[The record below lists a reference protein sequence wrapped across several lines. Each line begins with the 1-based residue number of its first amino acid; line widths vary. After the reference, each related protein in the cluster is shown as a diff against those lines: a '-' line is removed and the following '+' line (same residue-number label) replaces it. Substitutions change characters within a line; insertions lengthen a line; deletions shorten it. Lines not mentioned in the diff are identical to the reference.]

1 MTPTIHNRALKGE
14 IAKTV
19 LMPGDPLR
27 AKFIAENFLSSPR
40 LVNDVRCAYAYTGLW
55 KGEEVSVMAS
65 GMGAGSMGLYSHE
78 LYDDYEVDRII
89 RIGSAGAL
97 QPGLRLGDIVVA
109 LSASTDSGYALRY
122 GLTGAYAPT
131 VSGSLLK
138 LLMKQTQDDSRVRYG
153 SVFSAAAFHYSKEFM
168 EKWASMG
175 ILCIE
180 METAALY
187 SNAAELGK
195 EALAM
200 FTISDIIATGE
211 ACTSK
216 ERETSF
222 TGMMEIALDLA
233 VTA

>member
-27 AKFIAENFLSSPR
+27 AKFIAENFLASPR
-40 LVNDVRCAYAYTGLW
+40 LVNDVRCAYAYTGFW
-55 KGEEVSVMAS
+55 KGAEVSVMAS

-78 LYDDYEVDRII
+78 LYEDYEVDRII

-97 QPGLRLGDIVVA
+97 QPGLKLGDIVVA
-109 LSASTDSGYALRY
+109 LSSSTDSGYALRY
-122 GLTGAYAPT
+122 GLTGTYAPT
-131 VSGSLLK
+131 VSGGLLK
-138 LLMKQTQDDSRVRYG
+138 LLMRMTMDNEKVKYG
-153 SVFSAAAFHYSKEFM
+153 SVFSAAAFHYSDEFVA
-168 EKWASMG
+168 KWAKMG

-180 METAALY
+180 MEAAALY

-200 FTISDIIATGE
+200 FTISDILSTGE

-222 TGMMEIALDLA
+222 TDMMEIALDLA
-233 VTA
+233 VSF

>member
-27 AKFIAENFLSSPR
+27 AKFIAENFLSGAR
-40 LVNDVRCAYAYTGLW
+40 LVNDVRCAYAYTGEW
-55 KGEEVSVMAS
+55 EGKTVSVMAS

-78 LYDDYEVDRII
+78 LYDDYDVDRII

-97 QPGLRLGDIVVA
+97 QPGLALGDIVVA
-109 LSASTDSGYALRY
+109 LSASTDTGYALRY
-122 GLTGAYAPT
+122 RLTGSYAPT

-138 LLMKQTQDDSRVRYG
+138 LLMLKTKDDSSIKYG
-153 SVFSAAAFHYSKEFM
+153 SVFSAEAFHYSKEFLA
-168 EKWASMG
+168 EWAGMG

-187 SNAAELGK
+187 SNASELGK

-211 ACTSK
+211 ACSSK

-222 TGMMEIALDLA
+222 TRMMEIALDLA